1 MANEPENIECSSCG
15 ASLRAG
21 ASFCHKCGAR
31 FDPAPEKDEV
41 SPAGEAAIE
50 ALGVAPVA
58 TAVSSA
64 WFKEDI
70 SLPEENAADKGPE
83 PEFQETMPY
92 PAAAEETPADGMDAE
107 PYVEPEINVIG
118 TPVRAKPA
126 RQDPPATAAAL
137 RRKPKLQ
144 REKIEMT
151 WEQPEGGLNAIF
163 VIGTIIIFVLVLL
176 IVLGVYFVK

>member
-1 MANEPENIECSSCG
+1 MAIEPENIECSSCG

-31 FDPAPEKDEV
+31 FDSAGEKDDV
-41 SPAGEAAIE
+41 SPTGEAAIE
-50 ALGVAPVA
+50 AAGA
-58 TAVSSA
+58 TAASSA

-70 SLPEENAADKGPE
+70 SRPEENAVDKVAE

-92 PAAAEETPADGMDAE
+92 PEAARETAAEA
-107 PYVEPEINVIG
+107 YVEPEINVIG
-118 TPVRAKPA
+118 TAVRAKPA
-126 RQDPPATAAAL
+126 RKDPPATAAAL

-144 REKIEMT
+144 REKIEMV
-151 WEQPEGGLNAIF
+151 WEQPEGGLNAVF
-163 VIGTIIIFVLVLL
+163 VVGTIIIFVLVLL